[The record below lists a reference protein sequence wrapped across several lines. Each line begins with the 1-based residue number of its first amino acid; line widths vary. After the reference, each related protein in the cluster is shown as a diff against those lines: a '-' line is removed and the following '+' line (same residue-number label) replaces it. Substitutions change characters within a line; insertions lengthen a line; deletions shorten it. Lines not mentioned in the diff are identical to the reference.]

1 MRFLPAVAIA
11 ALIAVGCGDDGTTS
25 TDPSTST
32 TEVAGGAPATPSDA
46 QPTDGSGDDRLPW
59 PTTVDEFDQRWTVE
73 IVDRLPHDATAFTQ
87 GLEYG
92 EGGLWESTGRYGEST
107 LRLTDDRTGEVREVR
122 PIDDDHFGEGLT
134 LVDGRPLQLTWRAGV
149 AYHHSAD
156 LATAERLPYDGEG
169 WGICFDGGAV
179 WMTDGTS
186 TLSRRTA
193 DLTVV
198 ETVEVTRG
206 GMPVS
211 ALNELECVGD
221 HVLANVWQ
229 TDEIV
234 VIEPTTG
241 AVVATIDAAALR
253 AEIDPTDAGAVLNG
267 IADRGDGTLLLAG
280 KLWPTHFVVELV
292 EASPTG

>member
-11 ALIAVGCGDDGTTS
+11 TLIAVGCGDDGNTTA
-25 TDPSTST
+25 DLSTST
-32 TEVAGGAPATPSDA
+32 IEPADPSSAAPSDSEPA
-46 QPTDGSGDDRLPW
+46 DGSDGDRLPW
-59 PTTVDEFDQRWTVE
+59 PTSLDELDQRWTVE
-73 IVDRLPHDATAFTQ
+73 VVDLLPHDATAFTQ

-92 EGGLWESTGRYGEST
+92 EDGLWESTGRYGEST
-107 LRLTDDRTGEVREVR
+107 LRLTDERTGEVREVR

-156 LATAERLPYDGEG
+156 LATAERLSYDGEG
-169 WGICFDGGAV
+169 WGICFDGSAV

-186 TLSRRTA
+186 TLSRRTD
-193 DLTVV
+193 DLTLV

-206 GMPVS
+206 DTPVS

-253 AEIDPTDAGAVLNG
+253 AEVDPTDAGAVLNG